1 MLRDIR
7 RSEIHCCSA
16 YYVQGTDAGARK
28 SGRPYVV
35 RVGCRMA

>member
-7 RSEIHCCSA
+7 RSEIHCCSL
-16 YYVQGTDAGARK
+16 YYVQGADAGAHK
-28 SGRPYVV
+28 SRRPCVV